1 MWAASPK
8 ATGRT
13 QRHSVLSAE
22 APPPTQKTK
31 RCVRWGSTES
41 VTSPEMVPNLQ
52 TTSTLSQRCNT
63 QERLHL
69 VWHGQRGL
77 RAVRQATFDLGGG
90 RTLNELG
97 RGQMVVPGDS
107 AFRVLGD
114 SALNSQGPY
123 PQEPVPIKEMTP
135 PPNSRYPTLC

>member
-1 MWAASPK
+1 
-8 ATGRT
+8 
-13 QRHSVLSAE
+13 
-22 APPPTQKTK
+22 
-31 RCVRWGSTES
+31 
-41 VTSPEMVPNLQ
+41 MVPNLQ

-77 RAVRQATFDLGGG
+77 RAVPQATFDLGGG

-107 AFRVLGD
+107 AFRVPGD

-123 PQEPVPIKEMTP
+123 SQEPVPIKAMTP
-135 PPNSRYPTLC
+135 PPNARYPTVC